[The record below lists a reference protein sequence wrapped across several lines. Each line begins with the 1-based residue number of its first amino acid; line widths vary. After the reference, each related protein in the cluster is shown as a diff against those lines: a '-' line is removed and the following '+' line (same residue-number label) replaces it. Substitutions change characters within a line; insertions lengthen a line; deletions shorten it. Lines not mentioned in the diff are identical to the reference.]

1 MASRRS
7 EQQSEIKLKV
17 LRLISKMP
25 EMSSRQ
31 VADAVGISN
40 GSAYYVLTALVEKG
54 LVKLGNFKK
63 NSIKGRYAYLLTPK
77 GIREKSI
84 LTHNF
89 IKRKRKEYDVLK
101 KEIEAME
108 EEAGLISSDSS
119 HTRNRDTAITYEY
132 KKKFIDKVP
141 D

>member
-7 EQQSEIKLKV
+7 EQQSEIRLRV
-17 LRLISKMP
+17 MRLISEKP

-31 VADAVGISN
+31 LADAVGISN

-54 LVKLGNFKK
+54 LVKLENFKK
-63 NSIKGRYAYLLTPK
+63 NPHKGRYAYLLTPK

-89 IKRKRKEYDVLK
+89 IERKRLEHENLK
-101 KEIEAME
+101 KEIEALE
-108 EEAGLISSDSS
+108 QEAGLIEKDSLNTGS
-119 HTRNRDTAITYEY
+119 KR
-132 KKKFIDKVP
+132 
-141 D
+141 

>member
-7 EQQSEIKLKV
+7 EQQSEIQLKV
-17 LRLISKMP
+17 MRLISEIP

-54 LVKLGNFKK
+54 LLKLENFKNNPK
-63 NSIKGRYAYLLTPK
+63 KGRYAYLLTPK

-89 IKRKRKEYDVLK
+89 IERKRREYRDLK
-101 KEIEAME
+101 NEIEALE
-108 EEAGLISSDSS
+108 KEAGLS
-119 HTRNRDTAITYEY
+119 TLITKE
-132 KKKFIDKVP
+132 P
-141 D
+141 DEKNL

>member
-7 EQQSEIKLKV
+7 EQQSEIRLRV
-17 LRLISKMP
+17 MRLISEKP

-54 LVKLGNFKK
+54 LVKLANFKK
-63 NSIKGRYAYLLTPK
+63 NPHKGRYAYLLTPK

-89 IKRKRKEYDVLK
+89 IERKRKEYENLK
-101 KEIEAME
+101 KEIETLE
-108 EEAGLISSDSS
+108 EEAGFIGENKLQNGS
-119 HTRNRDTAITYEY
+119 
-132 KKKFIDKVP
+132 KK
-141 D
+141 

>member
-7 EQQSEIKLKV
+7 EKQSEIRLRV
-17 LRLISKMP
+17 MRLISEKP

-54 LVKLGNFKK
+54 LVKLENFKK
-63 NSIKGRYAYLLTPK
+63 NPQKGRYAYLLTPK

-89 IKRKRKEYDVLK
+89 IRQKRKEYENLK
-101 KEIEAME
+101 KEIEALE
-108 EEAGLISSDSS
+108 VETGLIEKDSLGS
-119 HTRNRDTAITYEY
+119 GNKNIRSG
-132 KKKFIDKVP
+132 
-141 D
+141 

>member
-7 EQQSEIKLKV
+7 EQQSEIQLKV
-17 LRLISKMP
+17 MRLISEAP

-31 VADAVGISN
+31 IADAVGISN

-54 LVKLGNFKK
+54 LVKLENFKK
-63 NSIKGRYAYLLTPK
+63 NPKKGRYAYLLTPK

-89 IKRKRKEYDVLK
+89 IERKKREYRVK
-101 KEIEAME
+101 KEKRERVE
-108 EEAGLISSDSS
+108 
-119 HTRNRDTAITYEY
+119 
-132 KKKFIDKVP
+132 K
-141 D
+141 

>member
-7 EQQSEIKLKV
+7 EQQSEIRLRV
-17 LRLISKMP
+17 MRLISEKP

-40 GSAYYVLTALVEKG
+40 GSAYYVLTSLVEKG
-54 LVKLGNFKK
+54 LVKLENFK
-63 NSIKGRYAYLLTPK
+63 NNTQKGRYAYLLTPK

-89 IKRKRKEYDVLK
+89 IERKRKEHENLK
-101 KEIEAME
+101 KEIEALE
-108 EEAGLISSDSS
+108 EEAG
-119 HTRNRDTAITYEY
+119 
-132 KKKFIDKVP
+132 FIGKNSLQTGSKRY
-141 D
+141 

>member
-1 MASRRS
+1 M
-7 EQQSEIKLKV
+7 
-17 LRLISKMP
+17 RLISEIP

-54 LVKLGNFKK
+54 LVKLENFKK

-89 IKRKRKEYDVLK
+89 IKRKRKEYEILK

-108 EEAGLISSDSS
+108 EEAGFISSDKLE
-119 HTRNRDTAITYEY
+119 TLNRDTAITYEY
-132 KKKFIDKVP
+132 KKKVNK
-141 D
+141 

>member
-7 EQQSEIKLKV
+7 EKQSEIRLKV
-17 LRLISKMP
+17 MRLISDVP

-54 LVKLGNFKK
+54 LVKLENFKK
-63 NSIKGRYAYLLTPK
+63 NSQKGRYAYLLTPK

-89 IKRKRKEYDVLK
+89 IERKRKEYENLK
-101 KEIEAME
+101 KEIEALE
-108 EEAGLISSDSS
+108 EEAG
-119 HTRNRDTAITYEY
+119 
-132 KKKFIDKVP
+132 FIGKNSLQTGSKR
-141 D
+141 